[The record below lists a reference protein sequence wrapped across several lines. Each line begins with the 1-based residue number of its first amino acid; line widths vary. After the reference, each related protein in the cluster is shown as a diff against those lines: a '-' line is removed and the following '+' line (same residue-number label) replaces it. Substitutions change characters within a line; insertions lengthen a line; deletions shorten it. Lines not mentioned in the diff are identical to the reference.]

1 MELPSNAKFN
11 IGFILDDHTLFSES
25 FAKILETYLPFEYV
39 KSFSE
44 EKSLINELVNLQ
56 TQKNIYLFLDYYIGN
71 KMLPMV
77 LSDIKR
83 VAKKAKII
91 VVSSIT
97 SPLLI
102 NDLLIYKPD
111 GLIHK
116 SDQVTDIIECIK
128 SVQKGIPFVTS
139 TVNRM
144 ISEGSSA
151 DTLLFS
157 PREIEL
163 IYYFSLGFTV
173 EETANSVNISPS
185 TVATHR
191 KKMFRKSNCNN
202 ITELLLLV
210 REMGIL

>member
-1 MELPSNAKFN
+1 MELTSNVKFN

-44 EKSLINELVNLQ
+44 EKALVNELVNLQ
-56 TQKNIYLFLDYYIGN
+56 TKKNVYLFLDYYIGN

-91 VVSSIT
+91 IVSSIT

-116 SDQVTDIIECIK
+116 SDQVTDIIECVK
-128 SVQKGIPFVTS
+128 SIQKGIPFITPSVS
-139 TVNRM
+139 NM
-144 ISEGSSA
+144 ISQGSSA

-173 EETANSVNISPS
+173 EETATAVNISPS